1 MFERFTK
8 EARAVVLAAARL
20 AADSGEPKARPEHL
34 LLAVAGADGTGQRI
48 LAGYHLTEGALT
60 AAIRPRGPVGLTEDE
75 ISALREVGIDTDELF
90 RRLEETFG
98 PGALDEPTAAKAPRR
113 RGRLGGPF
121 DQRSKK
127 VLELSLREAI
137 ALGHKEISTA
147 HLVLAV
153 LRAGVCEPLLAVLT
167 EHGVSYDDVRKR
179 VRTELDGAA

>member
-20 AADSGEPKARPEHL
+20 GADSGEPKASPDHL
-34 LLAVAGADGTGQRI
+34 LLALAGAGGAGQRI
-48 LAGYHLTEGALT
+48 LAGYDVTEAALT

-98 PGALDEPTAAKAPRR
+98 AGALDEPAATAPRR

-147 HLVLAV
+147 HLVLAL
-153 LRAGVCEPLLAVLT
+153 LRAGVSEPLLAVLT
-167 EHGVSYDDVRKR
+167 EHGVGYDDARRR